1 MTARRPFTTI
11 AALIFALM
19 ALVHVYRLFT
29 HFQVTAGSHSIPE
42 WVSIVAIVIA
52 GGLAIGL
59 FREAR
64 C

>member
-1 MTARRPFTTI
+1 MSIRARI
-11 AALIFALM
+11 MALVACFALM